1 MGKDWVEHL
10 MFKRLLSKFRER
22 KQRKQVLS
30 ELEAATQR
38 REPCVR
44 VIKVNF
50 DPAQP
55 GDGYFELE
63 WNVYFVNQL
72 REAGYSGNTEE
83 EIVDL
88 WFTNLC
94 RNIAEE
100 V

>member
-1 MGKDWVEHL
+1 
-10 MFKRLLSKFRER
+10 MFKKLLSGFKER
-22 KQRKQVLS
+22 KQRKRVLS
-30 ELEAATQR
+30 ELELATKR
-38 REPCVR
+38 HEPCVR

-50 DPAQP
+50 NPEEP
-55 GDGYFELE
+55 GDGFFELE
-63 WNVYFVNQL
+63 WNTYFINQL

-83 EIVDL
+83 EIVDI